1 MTNNSYRLFIIFLIL
16 LFIYGSGLPRTFA
29 FLVFKN
35 SLEKSLYKDSA
46 NQQLS
51 SISNTQQT
59 RHGTNASESLKIF
72 ASQFVQAITVFNF
85 AGHIKIQLL
94 PRILKLLVKGRNNSQ
109 HCCANS
115 FACCCVLVAVVFN
128 RMQQHATKCSRVC
141 KRTQHVASNN
151 VASVCSRLLSPLF
164 SVVPYIATF
173 HV

>member
-1 MTNNSYRLFIIFLIL
+1 MGVVCHVPL
-16 LFIYGSGLPRTFA
+16 LFLF
-29 FLVFKN
+29 FLVFF
-35 SLEKSLYKDSA
+35 EKSLYKDSA

-51 SISNTQQT
+51 STSSNTLQT

-94 PRILKLLVKGRNNSQ
+94 PRVLKQLVKGRNNSQ

-128 RMQQHATKCSRVC
+128 RMQQLPATRNKMQQGVQTDATCSLQQCCV
-141 KRTQHVASNN
+141 
-151 VASVCSRLLSPLF
+151 RLLKAFEPFVLSCTLY
-164 SVVPYIATF
+164 SHISRIADT
-173 HV
+173 

>member
-16 LFIYGSGLPRTFA
+16 LFIHGSGLPRTFA

-51 SISNTQQT
+51 SISNTLQT

-85 AGHIKIQLL
+85 TGHIKIQLL
-94 PRILKLLVKGRNNSQ
+94 PRVLKLLVKGRNNSQ
-109 HCCANS
+109 HCCANNAGS
-115 FACCCVLVAVVFN
+115 CCVRL
-128 RMQQHATKCSRVC
+128 HA
-141 KRTQHVASNN
+141 A
-151 VASVCSRLLSPLF
+151 
-164 SVVPYIATF
+164 
-173 HV
+173 